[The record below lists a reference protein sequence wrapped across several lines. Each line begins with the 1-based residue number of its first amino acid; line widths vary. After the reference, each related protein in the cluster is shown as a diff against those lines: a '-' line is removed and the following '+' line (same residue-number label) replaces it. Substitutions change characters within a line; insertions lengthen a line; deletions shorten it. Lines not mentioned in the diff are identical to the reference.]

1 VTAAALLLLVELGK
15 DAATAERI
23 AALLR
28 SGLPA
33 AAASHVHVTK
43 EGDAFIIDPAP
54 LARLSTADRNARRL
68 TVVATAPQPVE
79 IRLVAGAE
87 LLFPTNPGRTVPGT
101 PPRIEIL
108 ESPRGCAT
116 VTLAHELY
124 THHYRALKGLP
135 SEHVIPNDAVS
146 RDADA
151 SERAARR
158 HLRRT
163 APPVELATARRARD
177 AFIASR
183 LDRVPSPERAGKA
196 LRSRHHSE
204 DFLGFTSSGAGAE
217 RGP

>member
-1 VTAAALLLLVELGK
+1 MTAAALLLLIELGK

-23 AALLR
+23 ATLLR
-28 SGLPA
+28 SGLPG
-33 AAASHVHVTK
+33 AAASQVHVTK

-68 TVVATAPQPVE
+68 KVVATSPQPVA
-79 IRLVAGAE
+79 IRLVAGGE
-87 LLFPTNPGRTVPGT
+87 LSFPTNPGRTVPGT

-124 THHYRALKGLP
+124 THHYRSLKGLP
-135 SEHVIPNDAVS
+135 SVHVTPNDAVS

-158 HLRRT
+158 HLRRR
-163 APPVELATARRARD
+163 ASPAELADARTARD
-177 AFIASR
+177 VFIARR
-183 LDRVPSPERAGKA
+183 LDGVPDPSRAEKA
-196 LRSRHHSE
+196 LRSRHHME
-204 DFLGFTSSGAGAE
+204 DFLGLGSSNA
-217 RGP
+217 RGEQGP